1 MQLKTKLLSVRI
13 RMANAV
19 ITFVGAALSVFL
31 SSAVFVAAVPPKV
44 GILVQRDVKPTVT
57 RKVSSGR

>member
-31 SSAVFVAAVPPKV
+31 SSAVFFAAVPPKV
-44 GILVQRDVKPTVT
+44 GILVQRDVKPTAT

>member
-13 RMANAV
+13 RMAKVV
-19 ITFVGAALSVFL
+19 ITFIGAALSVFL
-31 SSAVFVAAVPPKV
+31 SSALFVAAVPPKV

-57 RKVSSGR
+57 RKVSSGK

>member
-13 RMANAV
+13 RMVKVV

-31 SSAVFVAAVPPKV
+31 SSALFVTAVPPKV
-44 GILVQRDVKPTVT
+44 GILVQRDVKPNVT
-57 RKVSSGR
+57 RKVSSGK